1 MSIIFH
7 YLKRYRRKFFLGCLF
22 LLVTNSLILTI
33 PRLLKYAIEE
43 MEQKISLDLVAKY
56 AIAIVGIATLQAVV
70 RAFSRLQLLGMSREV
85 SFDLRNRVFRHLLA
99 LPSAF
104 FDRHPT
110 GDIMSRAVND
120 MRSVRSL
127 FGPGILNLINTA
139 IVYIGGLYLMARI
152 DLRMT
157 LLALIPYPF
166 LLFAIQKMGRMVH
179 QRTSE
184 VQEQLASISNRVLEN
199 LNGVHLVRTFSQEE
213 QEIERF
219 DLLNREYFRRNL
231 RLAMTR
237 GGIISLMGAVGG
249 LGTAVVLW
257 LGGLGVLDGRITLG
271 DFVAFN
277 SYLGILAWPT
287 VAMGWVINVFQRG
300 FAALDR
306 ICAILDEPADRDP
319 EGSGEPEAVAGEI
332 ELDRVTFRYPGS
344 SRSVLDSVSLRIP
357 AGSFCWI
364 VGGVG
369 SGKTTLAHLIARLYH
384 PTSGEIRIGGRRLEE
399 IPDQDL
405 RDGLG
410 FAPQE
415 SFLFSRSLEENIGMG
430 MRFSD
435 PDRVREVG
443 RISRLDPDIDEMP
456 AGWKT
461 MVGERGFTLS
471 GGQRQRA
478 ALARTLAPRPQILI
492 LDDTLSSLDAET
504 EKILLD
510 RLRRESRGKTL
521 ILISHRLTSV
531 IDADQVF
538 VLRDGKLVEE
548 GKGSELLEAGGPFAD
563 LFRQQRLGPEPAG

>member
-22 LLVTNSLILTI
+22 LLATNSLILTI

-56 AIAIVGIATLQAVV
+56 AIAIVGVATLQAVV

-110 GDIMSRAVND
+110 GDIMSRSVND

-430 MRFSD
+430 MKFSD

>member
-319 EGSGEPEAVAGEI
+319 EGSGEPEAAAGEI

-430 MRFSD
+430 MKFSD

>member
-430 MRFSD
+430 MKFSD

>member
-1 MSIIFH
+1 
-7 YLKRYRRKFFLGCLF
+7 
-22 LLVTNSLILTI
+22 
-33 PRLLKYAIEE
+33 
-43 MEQKISLDLVAKY
+43 
-56 AIAIVGIATLQAVV
+56 
-70 RAFSRLQLLGMSREV
+70 
-85 SFDLRNRVFRHLLA
+85 
-99 LPSAF
+99 
-104 FDRHPT
+104 
-110 GDIMSRAVND
+110 
-120 MRSVRSL
+120 
-127 FGPGILNLINTA
+127 
-139 IVYIGGLYLMARI
+139 
-152 DLRMT
+152 
-157 LLALIPYPF
+157 
-166 LLFAIQKMGRMVH
+166 
-179 QRTSE
+179 
-184 VQEQLASISNRVLEN
+184 
-199 LNGVHLVRTFSQEE
+199 
-213 QEIERF
+213 
-219 DLLNREYFRRNL
+219 
-231 RLAMTR
+231 
-237 GGIISLMGAVGG
+237 G

-430 MRFSD
+430 MKFSD

>member
-22 LLVTNSLILTI
+22 LLATNSLILTI

-56 AIAIVGIATLQAVV
+56 AIAIVGVATLQAVV

-110 GDIMSRAVND
+110 GDIMSRSVND

-249 LGTAVVLW
+249 LG
-257 LGGLGVLDGRITLG
+257 
-271 DFVAFN
+271 
-277 SYLGILAWPT
+277 
-287 VAMGWVINVFQRG
+287 
-300 FAALDR
+300 
-306 ICAILDEPADRDP
+306 
-319 EGSGEPEAVAGEI
+319 
-332 ELDRVTFRYPGS
+332 
-344 SRSVLDSVSLRIP
+344 
-357 AGSFCWI
+357 
-364 VGGVG
+364 
-369 SGKTTLAHLIARLYH
+369 
-384 PTSGEIRIGGRRLEE
+384 
-399 IPDQDL
+399 
-405 RDGLG
+405 
-410 FAPQE
+410 
-415 SFLFSRSLEENIGMG
+415 
-430 MRFSD
+430 
-435 PDRVREVG
+435 
-443 RISRLDPDIDEMP
+443 
-456 AGWKT
+456 
-461 MVGERGFTLS
+461 
-471 GGQRQRA
+471 
-478 ALARTLAPRPQILI
+478 
-492 LDDTLSSLDAET
+492 
-504 EKILLD
+504 
-510 RLRRESRGKTL
+510 
-521 ILISHRLTSV
+521 
-531 IDADQVF
+531 
-538 VLRDGKLVEE
+538 
-548 GKGSELLEAGGPFAD
+548 
-563 LFRQQRLGPEPAG
+563 

>member
-22 LLVTNSLILTI
+22 LLATNSLILTI

-430 MRFSD
+430 MKFSD